1 MKVLNLEREFEPH
14 HRSPL
19 IKIMTDNQHNKRN
32 SVIENWHINSR
43 RKDDRELK
51 ATERPIIIA
60 YKDNKKDFDER
71 EVDSHE
77 VQKMIEVEKER
88 NSIEIIQKKKLDIID
103 EDKEKGI
110 ERQQSNSILTN
121 SKETLRKEKDIEKDM
136 GKERNMIRKQKED
149 DSLVNKEMTNNSPR
163 NNDSFKE
170 KIDESLKSSERSMIY
185 TQDNGLAEL
194 AKKI

>member
-1 MKVLNLEREFEPH
+1 
-14 HRSPL
+14 
-19 IKIMTDNQHNKRN
+19 
-32 SVIENWHINSR
+32 
-43 RKDDRELK
+43 
-51 ATERPIIIA
+51 
-60 YKDNKKDFDER
+60 
-71 EVDSHE
+71 
-77 VQKMIEVEKER
+77 MIEVEKER

-136 GKERNMIRKQKED
+136 GKERNMIRKEKED